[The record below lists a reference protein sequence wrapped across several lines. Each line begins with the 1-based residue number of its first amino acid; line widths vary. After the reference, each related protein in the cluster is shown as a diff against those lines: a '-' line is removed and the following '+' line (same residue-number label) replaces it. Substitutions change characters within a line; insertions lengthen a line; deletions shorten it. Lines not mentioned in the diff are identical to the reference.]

1 MPQQKFEISSPDF
14 ICPLWQMKSN
24 SDAAYELDVG
34 TGFKLPLHM
43 VLSRMKPTIREHV
56 SGAKL
61 RDAVPPPYREA
72 IAKDVSPDEA
82 YTLVLCAH
90 NPRDVITSTPLRKAF
105 KRLDTPD
112 QERIIVVGSA
122 FTEEAKALAA
132 EYGARIIALHKSFW
146 TDESANQR
154 QL

>member
-1 MPQQKFEISSPDF
+1 
-14 ICPLWQMKSN
+14 
-24 SDAAYELDVG
+24 
-34 TGFKLPLHM
+34 
-43 VLSRMKPTIREHV
+43 MKPTVRERV

-61 RDAVPPPYREA
+61 RDAVPPPYKEA
-72 IAKDVSPDEA
+72 AMKEIAPDGE

-90 NPRDVITSTPLRKAF
+90 NPRDVVTSTPLRKAF
-105 KRLDTPD
+105 KRIESPAQNGIL
-112 QERIIVVGSA
+112 VVGSV

-132 EYGARIIALHKSFW
+132 EHGARIIALHKSVW